1 MEISEN
7 IISYTL
13 NTLGIAEWILLFII
27 AFIESLCSS
36 HVLSALSTLL
46 LIFIVTLITVY
57 YLMSWET
64 ESQEE

>member
-46 LIFIVTLITVY
+46 LSFIVTLITVY

>member
-13 NTLGIAEWILLFII
+13 NTLCFAEWILLFIM
-27 AFIESLCSS
+27 AFIGSLCSS

-46 LIFIVTLITVY
+46 LIFIVTWITVY
-57 YLMSWET
+57 YFMSRET
-64 ESQEE
+64 ESQED